1 LTKDQNKNFKILD
14 SLNRRIEKIM
24 EWTILDSD
32 ITAQDPSGV
41 EGFIIRLDEELRRDT
56 SSPIEGFRFLESG
69 KEMLRITR
77 EIEDASLSDNSGST
91 LYVGFQRGEKLANE
105 LDRYRRLQASGVPV
119 VGFGHGGQEQAL
131 SDVTE
136 QWVNLDLDVKAFENQ
151 WYLATV
157 SPTPILFIGWE
168 TSSPDMFGK
177 GGISADGKEFQGFI
191 STDGRVVDAAIALLE
206 RVRRRHGPKTG
217 MSMDQLAKELKF
229 PIKRMMMVTDD
240 GKQAELGI
248 MRRDIAEFATQ
259 KSASILLYD
268 LSAASYLVSPYPSEV
283 HEKEMKRAL
292 TPKELTRF
300 GRRYLAEQ
308 LDGLK
313 DLGEESGAI
322 LPTGHGFG
330 HLAEWAKR
338 ENIDMIVIPDSLVTP
353 GLIDRI
359 KGYTM
364 KILREHTDLPVL
376 IYNKSGLAHL
386 SH

>member
-1 LTKDQNKNFKILD
+1 
-14 SLNRRIEKIM
+14 M
-24 EWTILDSD
+24 EWTVLESD
-32 ITAQDPSGV
+32 ITAEDPSGV
-41 EGFIIRLDEELRRDT
+41 EGFIIRLDEELRRNT

-77 EIEDASLSDNSGST
+77 EIENASLSDNSDST

-105 LDRYRRLQASGVPV
+105 LDRYRRLQASGVRV
-119 VGFGHGGQEQAL
+119 VGFGHGGEEQAL

-136 QWVNLDLDVKAFENQ
+136 QWVDLDLDVKAFENQ
-151 WYLATV
+151 WYLVTL

-168 TSSPDMFGK
+168 TSPPDMFGK
-177 GGISADGKEFQGFI
+177 GGISADGKKFQGFI
-191 STDGRVVDAAIALLE
+191 STDGRVVDAAIGLLE
-206 RVRRRHGPKTG
+206 RVRRRHGPKLG

-229 PIKRMMMVTDD
+229 PIRRMMMVTDD

-248 MRRDIAEFATQ
+248 MRRDIAEFASK

-268 LSAASYLVSPYPSEV
+268 LSAASYLVSPYPSQA

-292 TPKELTRF
+292 NTKELTRF

-308 LDGLK
+308 LNGLK

-330 HLAEWAKR
+330 HLAEWAER

-376 IYNKSGLAHL
+376 IYDKSGLAHL